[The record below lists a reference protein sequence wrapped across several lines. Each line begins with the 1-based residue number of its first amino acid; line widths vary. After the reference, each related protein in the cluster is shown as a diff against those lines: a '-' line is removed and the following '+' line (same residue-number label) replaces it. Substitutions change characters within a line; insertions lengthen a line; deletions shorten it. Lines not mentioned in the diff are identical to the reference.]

1 MKLSKSLVLFACIL
15 LLLMVAVGCGQGRN
29 VQRDTE
35 NDNVPRTTRWTTPR
49 TPTTPSAPNVTPTRV
64 NNNQYMNRAR
74 RIADK
79 VANLKEVESA
89 TCVIS
94 GSTAIIGVQFDDQY
108 KGEMTDE
115 IKKKI
120 DQLVKR
126 TDTRINRVAVTADPD
141 LVSRIEDIFED
152 IGQGKPLSGF
162 VKEINELLNRI
173 QPK

>member
-1 MKLSKSLVLFACIL
+1 MKQKFLVLFACVLIVL
-15 LLLMVAVGCGQGRN
+15 ITIVGCT
-29 VQRDTE
+29 QRGTTRQDTE
-35 NDNVPRTTRWTTPR
+35 NQNVPRTTRWTVPR
-49 TPTTPSAPNVTPTRV
+49 TPTTPSVPNVTRTQSD
-64 NNNQYMNRAR
+64 NSQYMDRAR

-79 VANLKEVESA
+79 VADLKEIRSA
-89 TCVIS
+89 TCIIS
-94 GSTAIIGVQFDDQY
+94 GTTAIIGVQFDQQY
-108 KGEMTDE
+108 KGKITDE

-120 DQLVKR
+120 DQVVKK

-141 LVSRIEDIFED
+141 LVSRIQDIFKD

>member
-1 MKLSKSLVLFACIL
+1 M
-15 LLLMVAVGCGQGRN
+15 
-29 VQRDTE
+29 D
-35 NDNVPRTTRWTTPR
+35 
-49 TPTTPSAPNVTPTRV
+49 
-64 NNNQYMNRAR
+64 RAR

-79 VANLKEVESA
+79 VADLKEIRSA
-89 TCVIS
+89 TCIIS
-94 GSTAIIGVQFDDQY
+94 GTTAIIGVQFDQQY
-108 KGEMTDE
+108 KGKITDE

-120 DQLVKR
+120 DQVVKK

-141 LVSRIEDIFED
+141 LVSRIQDIFKD